1 VSEATRDLRALAQ
14 RIAAAY
20 PEAPEQEIVVT
31 GSVSR
36 GVADEYSD
44 LEILFSEAALRSEDE
59 CAEFGRAAGARVTDL
74 WSGKDHVVLA
84 GVAFGTPVELIWMPL
99 DAIERRLGDILAA
112 ESLQHGELRTAE
124 ALEHGVTLRTAGR
137 LVVWQRRLETYPEEL
152 RARLIE
158 TALNRWTSYVPEAY
172 LNIVHRPDRLTLER
186 NLVEASDLVLRMLFA
201 LNRRWEPSWKRI
213 PELIDALPLKPDRT
227 AERIEAALLEPDAP
241 RALRMTL
248 ELARDALDLVDDL
261 DLAAARAWLDDATA
275 LLR

>member
-1 VSEATRDLRALAQ
+1 
-14 RIAAAY
+14 
-20 PEAPEQEIVVT
+20 
-31 GSVSR
+31 
-36 GVADEYSD
+36 
-44 LEILFSEAALRSEDE
+44 
-59 CAEFGRAAGARVTDL
+59 
-74 WSGKDHVVLA
+74 VLA
-84 GVAFGTPVELIWMPL
+84 GVAFGTPVELIWMTL

-112 ESLQHGELRTAE
+112 KSLQHGELRTAE
-124 ALEHGVTLRTAGR
+124 ALQHGVTLRTAGR

-213 PELIDALPLKPDRT
+213 PDLIDALPLKPDRT
-227 AERIEAALLEPDAP
+227 AEWIEAALLEPDAP
-241 RALRMTL
+241 RALRMML
-248 ELARDALDLVDDL
+248 ELARDALDPVDDI